1 MDQLLLKYLEIEKK
15 LQNQKT
21 ISSLN
26 NEKHF
31 NVLAFFFF
39 FSLIALSFHALSIL
53 TDEAVSVI
61 LFYTFNFIS
70 VFTFL
75 FLASSD
81 FANKNYYWLKFGY
94 CFFKRSLFI
103 SIFVFI
109 VLFFISKLS
118 YFYFFYNIDV
128 YFLIPFSFSISNV
141 INSAYSFL
149 TNTYVDKKYEY
160 NEKEEKNLL
169 KEKELIINKVKK
181 SSKLKIEVLEN
192 KRQRREFIDLFSE
205 IFNDEELIE
214 MVKAKDHLNKALK
227 IENE

>member
-1 MDQLLLKYLEIEKK
+1 M
-15 LQNQKT
+15 
-21 ISSLN
+21 
-26 NEKHF
+26 
-31 NVLAFFFF
+31 
-39 FSLIALSFHALSIL
+39 
-53 TDEAVSVI
+53 
-61 LFYTFNFIS
+61 
-70 VFTFL
+70 FL

-103 SIFVFI
+103 SIFLFI
-109 VLFFISKLS
+109 VLFFVSKLS
-118 YFYFFYNIDV
+118 YFDFFYNINV
-128 YFLIPFSFSISNV
+128 YFLIPLSFSISNV

-160 NEKEEKNLL
+160 NEKEEDNLL

-181 SSKLKIEVLEN
+181 SSNLKIEVLEN

-205 IFNDEELIE
+205 TFNDEELIE
-214 MVKAKDHLNKALK
+214 MVKAKEHLNKALK